1 MIFMGTKA
9 RKELRKAILDW
20 LFENENAWNRVNACV
35 EQFRMYIYDGR
46 GQFLI
51 GGKEVLGFIREADML
66 MYA

>member
-1 MIFMGTKA
+1 MIFMSTKA

-35 EQFRMYIYDGR
+35 EQFRMYIYYEQGR
-46 GQFLI
+46 FMI
-51 GGKEVLGFIREADML
+51 GWKDVLGFIREADML